1 MENLDFRKWAT
12 VGIVLTGIATF
23 VEVVALEKTYY
34 KIGAAILA
42 VGVIIYALVVR
53 KRSNPL
59 PLMPEFIDNKIMVR
73 PIITPAEFEELDKLY
88 HHCFGSSSVPTEVLR
103 SWWNANPKGLIG
115 LLRCGEIVGGVSIWS
130 IDDLTYEKIINGFIK
145 ER

>member
-73 PIITPAEFEELDKLY
+73 PIITPAE
-88 HHCFGSSSVPTEVLR
+88 
-103 SWWNANPKGLIG
+103 
-115 LLRCGEIVGGVSIWS
+115 
-130 IDDLTYEKIINGFIK
+130 
-145 ER
+145 